1 MSFVLVV
8 EQESEPSTGKCK
20 EIKYK
25 EIESSGTMQNSKYE
39 AVYDGNDTLVNCS
52 EDEALENDKIIL
64 GYKKRL
70 VMIEA
75 QMQHLL
81 DDLDL
86 NLHQIEPSLIA
97 LQKHYDTFQQLIQER
112 KNTMQGQNYAHEPR
126 RKSVDNQVPAGA
138 RMNLGDK
145 FMRFQQSNGQ
155 FFDEEH
161 ILRILQKNTD
171 FKYYF
176 QIDKSIEQKVLL
188 LAMYQCLN
196 GPIRLHKVLNIDG
209 IIHNSSIINI
219 LGKQVSSSKWTVFLY
234 DVKLALLA
242 HKRDVP
248 NLETSKMVVR
258 YGDLFPCASYF
269 KDHPAY

>member
-138 RMNLGDK
+138 RM
-145 FMRFQQSNGQ
+145 
-155 FFDEEH
+155 
-161 ILRILQKNTD
+161 I
-171 FKYYF
+171 
-176 QIDKSIEQKVLL
+176 
-188 LAMYQCLN
+188 
-196 GPIRLHKVLNIDG
+196 
-209 IIHNSSIINI
+209 
-219 LGKQVSSSKWTVFLY
+219 
-234 DVKLALLA
+234 
-242 HKRDVP
+242 
-248 NLETSKMVVR
+248 
-258 YGDLFPCASYF
+258 
-269 KDHPAY
+269 